1 MKQAICD
8 AKGWALN
15 RVNTKNAGQFLK
27 GMVGVKL
34 LGYELK
40 TERDG
45 HDKMQRWRLAAVP
58 GQEQFTAEPV
68 KPPEFD
74 DDFEA

>member
-8 AKGWALN
+8 AKGWAWN

-58 GQEQFTAEPV
+58 GHEQFTPGPV
-68 KPPEFD
+68 KPPPEFD
-74 DDFEA
+74 DFEA